1 VTPVKAVLAVTVI
14 LDAGVL
20 IFTLRDRSAQFFWLR
35 AAAGILF
42 ALPGLLS

>member
-1 VTPVKAVLAVTVI
+1 MKAVLAVAVI

-20 IFTLRDRSAQFFWLR
+20 FFTLRDRSAQFFWLR
-35 AAAGILF
+35 LACAGAGILF